1 MERVIKMSNSPLV
14 SYTKLSPNFS
24 SRNGT
29 KITKITPHHM
39 AGVLSVETCGNV
51 FASSARQASSNYGI
65 GNDGRI
71 ALYVDESNRAWTSKN
86 AANDRAAVTIEVSN
100 SATGGDWP
108 VSDAAWKSL
117 VNLCVD
123 ICQRNGIKG
132 LTWTGGSDGSLTCH
146 YMFAATNCPGPYLKS
161 RMGQLA
167 NEVNA
172 KLNNGYKP
180 QAPSTGGSS
189 TSTPKP
195 STNTSSNGAH
205 TSSSFGGKY
214 RCTVNSLNI
223 RNKPSMSGA
232 VVGQY
237 TKGKTVILDNT
248 YYIADGYVWGTYI
261 ANSGNRRYIAVG
273 KHTGK
278 PEKNDYLV
286 KV

>member
-1 MERVIKMSNSPLV
+1 MSNSPLV
-14 SYTKLSPNFS
+14 SYTKLSPNYS

-39 AGVLSVETCGNV
+39 AGVLSVETCGNI

-71 ALYVDESNRAWTSKN
+71 AMYVPEDKRAWTSSN
-86 AANDRAAVTIEVSN
+86 AANDRAAVTIEVAN
-100 SATGGDWP
+100 SYAGGDWP
-108 VSDAAWKSL
+108 VSDAAWKAL

-132 LTWTGGSDGSLTCH
+132 LTWTGGKDGSLTCH
-146 YMFAATNCPGPYLKS
+146 YMFAATGCPGPYLKS
-161 RMGQLA
+161 KMGQLA

-189 TSTPKP
+189 TSTSKP
-195 STNTSSNGAH
+195 STGTSSNGAH
-205 TSSSFGGKY
+205 TSSSFGGTY
-214 RCTVNSLNI
+214 RCTVNTLNI

-278 PEKNDYLV
+278 PEANDYLV